1 MTNYKQ
7 PAAQADH
14 TENHLEM
21 AGRWYMVNKMGMATL
36 CTDKDG
42 AEKEAADAQRF
53 WPHMGPHRA
62 VQLVEAADVEA
73 LRARSVEPAGEYP
86 ALPVPVFESWAQ
98 GGLLREAGFTADQMR
113 AYVDADRAMRA
124 AQPAPENIR
133 SILARCRDFI
143 DTAKAPAYPAG
154 ADLADEIDALLAAQP
169 APQQKVQE
177 PVAWMTQEGDR
188 VATEKTMNAARRGGG
203 AMLTSLH
210 SYSVALVRAAA
221 PQPSPAAQ
229 VDALEKLTFTVEESN
244 G

>member
-169 APQQKVQE
+169 SPASQ
-177 PVAWMTQEGDR
+177 GD
-188 VATEKTMNAARRGGG
+188 ALDAARLDWLDEDDGDHVSKVGKTWYTRPAYGRPYRKHKN
-203 AMLTSLH
+203 L
-210 SYSVALVRAAA
+210 RAAID
-221 PQPSPAAQ
+221 AARKQ
-229 VDALEKLTFTVEESN
+229 GANHD
-244 G
+244 